1 MMNKDNIELL
11 FRTHYVKML
20 KLANTLLHNEE
31 AARDIVH
38 DVFSS
43 LLIGREKT
51 VNESYLMNG
60 VKFGCL
66 KYIRSMSTQ
75 ERIRHLYAIEYDDI
89 ENEDWPD
96 DQTIDILR
104 EVIDKELP
112 EMTRRIV
119 RLRFYQH
126 KPYKE
131 IANILSISEVTVY
144 KHLHHAIEILRK
156 KIKNNEK

>member
-11 FRTHYVKML
+11 FRTHYGKML
-20 KLANTLLHNEE
+20 KLANTLLHDEE

-60 VKFGCL
+60 VKFRCL

-75 ERIRHLYAIEYDDI
+75 ERLRYLYAIEYDDI
-89 ENEDWPD
+89 EDEDWPD
-96 DQTIDILR
+96 EQMIGVLR
-104 EVIDKELP
+104 DAIDKELP
-112 EMTRRIV
+112 ETTRRIV
-119 RLRFYQH
+119 RLRFYQRM
-126 KPYKE
+126 PYKE
-131 IANILSISEVTVY
+131 ISNFLSISEVTVY
-144 KHLHHAIEILRK
+144 KHLHHAIEVLRK
-156 KIKNNEK
+156 KIKDNER

>member
-1 MMNKDNIELL
+1 MNKDNIEHL
-11 FRTHYVKML
+11 FRAHYGKML
-20 KLANTLLHNEE
+20 KLANTLLHDEE

-43 LLIGREKT
+43 LLIGKEKA

-60 VKFGCL
+60 VKYGCL

-75 ERIRHLYAIEYDDI
+75 ERIRYLYAIDNDDI
-89 ENEDWPD
+89 DDEDWPD
-96 DQTIDILR
+96 EQLIGVLR
-104 EVIDKELP
+104 EAIDKELP

-131 IANILSISEVTVY
+131 ISNILSISEVAVY
-144 KHLHHAIEILRK
+144 KHLHHAIEVLRK
-156 KIKNNEK
+156 KIKDNER